1 MLLATACSTF
11 SPLAPPEGAGPD
23 VSADGGTGDAE
34 SNGGAISSLVVSR
47 DVVGLGTADVVND
60 IAVTMGPSE
69 PIVAVALQDR
79 VAFHGRQA
87 RSTLTMDGSPLEVA
101 IRRVGSRLLTTVVDD
116 TGSSRLQI
124 GDVDGSGMVEIDT
137 GGGELYTP
145 VITGDGARFGD
156 PADIVPQHFQTEAGG
171 RLSTFNADE
180 SPTPAQQI
188 FRDAP
193 VSLDIRDRERLADAD
208 DGRWV
213 AFRGMNSIN
222 VWDAVQPDFDR
233 SDEEDLDSEPA
244 RTLPLPTT
252 SEKIVRPG
260 LARVASRVWVV
271 VVYPTAREIESDDP
285 AEMEIRSEFLT
296 PFFYDE
302 REDGNGV
309 VLLESQGEGPS
320 VRLEELVDMAATGMP
335 GMVHVVWTDG
345 STIELLRFEGEDTD
359 ANALPAELVYVA
371 EPGVE
376 IREVELSGGEQ
387 DLALAWH
394 EVDEDGV
401 HRVGRATIEGS

>member
-1 MLLATACSTF
+1 
-11 SPLAPPEGAGPD
+11 
-23 VSADGGTGDAE
+23 
-34 SNGGAISSLVVSR
+34 
-47 DVVGLGTADVVND
+47 
-60 IAVTMGPSE
+60 
-69 PIVAVALQDR
+69 
-79 VAFHGRQA
+79 
-87 RSTLTMDGSPLEVA
+87 
-101 IRRVGSRLLTTVVDD
+101 
-116 TGSSRLQI
+116 
-124 GDVDGSGMVEIDT
+124 
-137 GGGELYTP
+137 
-145 VITGDGARFGD
+145 
-156 PADIVPQHFQTEAGG
+156 
-171 RLSTFNADE
+171 
-180 SPTPAQQI
+180 
-188 FRDAP
+188 
-193 VSLDIRDRERLADAD
+193 
-208 DGRWV
+208 
-213 AFRGMNSIN
+213 
-222 VWDAVQPDFDR
+222 
-233 SDEEDLDSEPA
+233 
-244 RTLPLPTT
+244 
-252 SEKIVRPG
+252 
-260 LARVASRVWVV
+260 VV